1 MMITI
6 LDCYTDEP
14 AGLGVPPYIGTY
26 ARYVY
31 GAVKEVGEEVQY
43 ITIDDLRGLV
53 NGVKDIEKEIKTNIK
68 VRNLSKNFS
77 NVSKILSRTKVL
89 IIICGVHTP
98 GKYLSALPG
107 TTKEVVG
114 LLGKVKGGFLTV
126 LSGPAAHYGS
136 GLWGGRMAR
145 SVVKDFSH
153 FDLVIPDIE
162 FKIKDLVEN
171 NFSGDVSVKMDYAGL
186 RKKAILGA
194 EVVKFHSC
202 FPDFLIAEIETSRG
216 CARKEGCS
224 FCTEPLKYCT
234 VERREVKDIIDEVKA
249 LADLGV
255 KNFRLGKQSCFYSYG
270 SASEIEKLLKGCKKY
285 ASVLHIDNVNPV
297 FVNEEKTKTV
307 VKYCS
312 AGNVAAFG
320 VESFDLS
327 VVKKNRLNSVPE
339 KTFEAVRIIN
349 KYGAE
354 RGENGLPKFLPG
366 INLIFGLIGENKK
379 THTEN
384 MFWLQ
389 KILDSEL
396 LLRRI
401 NIREVVVFPGTLL
414 YKEAGDKFLKKNR
427 KYYFRWRREIR
438 EKIDHEMLKRVV
450 PVGSVLKGL
459 RTEIYDGK
467 TTFCRQIGTYPL
479 VVGVKGR
486 LGLDKFVD
494 VRVVGHQLRSVV
506 GELV

>member
-1 MMITI
+1 MRFTI

-26 ARYVY
+26 PRYVY
-31 GAVKEVGEEVQY
+31 GAVKEIGEEVNY
-43 ITIDDLRGLV
+43 ITIDDLRGFV
-53 NGVKDIEKEIKTNIK
+53 SGVKDLEKEVKTNIR

-77 NVSKILSRTKVL
+77 NVEMILKKTNVL

-98 GKYLSALPG
+98 GKYLSAMPG
-107 TTKEVVG
+107 TTKEVTD
-114 LLGKVKGGFLTV
+114 LLSKIKSNFMTI

-136 GLWGGRMAR
+136 GLWGGRVAR
-145 SVVKDFSH
+145 DAVRDFDS

-162 FKIKDLVEN
+162 FKMGGLKEN
-171 NFSGDVSVKMDYAGL
+171 NFTEDVKVVMDYS
-186 RKKAILGA
+186 RIKKKAILGA

-202 FPDFLIAEIETSRG
+202 FPDFLVAEIETSRG
-216 CARKEGCS
+216 CARKQGCS

-234 VERREVKDIIDEVKA
+234 VERRKVEDIVSEVKT
-249 LADLGV
+249 LAGFGV

-270 SASEIEKLLKGCKKY
+270 SNAEIEKLLKGCSKY
-285 ASVLHIDNVNPV
+285 ASVLHIDNVNPI
-297 FVNEEKTKTV
+297 FVNEEKTKTI

-312 AGNVAAFG
+312 SGNVAAFG
-320 VESFDLS
+320 VESFDKD
-327 VVKKNRLNSVPE
+327 VVRKNRLNSYPE
-339 KTFEAVRIIN
+339 KTFEAVKIIN
-349 KYGAE
+349 KYGAVC
-354 RGENGLPKFLPG
+354 GSNGLPKFLPG
-366 INLIFGLIGENKK
+366 LNLIFGLIGESKK
-379 THTEN
+379 THEEN
-384 MFWLQ
+384 MFWLR
-389 KILDSEL
+389 KILDSDL

-401 NIREVVVFPGTLL
+401 NVREVVVFPGTML

-427 KYYFRWRREIR
+427 KHYFRWRKEIR
-438 EKIDHEMLKRVV
+438 EKIDNIMLQKVL
-450 PVGSVLKGL
+450 PLGTVLKGL

-467 TTFCRQIGTYPL
+467 TTFCRQLGTYPL

-494 VRVVGHQLRSVV
+494 VKVVGHQLRSVV